1 MSKFEELL
9 KLDVNDKKE
18 KRGEG
23 RNALDYLSWV
33 YSWAEFK
40 KAYPDGDYEIVKF
53 IKGVNV
59 VSSLD
64 DRTTPPVVKGGHL
77 VPYMYDE
84 TGYMVCTKVRDGL
97 GSELEMWLP
106 VMDSNN
112 NAMKSEPYEYQVKEY
127 KDKKWTG
134 NYITKTVDKATMFDV
149 NKALM
154 RCLVKNIAMYGIGL
168 YIYAGEDLPDKIT
181 SSEEDKAEKRQS
193 LSKQVAG
200 CRTEAELKSFY
211 ESHKSE
217 IISNK
222 NLLDLVT
229 EKGKELRGS
238 AA

>member
-40 KAYPDGDYEIVKF
+40 KAYPDGDYEITKF
-53 IKGVNV
+53 IKDN
-59 VSSLD
+59 
-64 DRTTPPVVKGGHL
+64 HL

-112 NAMKSEPYEYQVKEY
+112 NAMKNEPYEYQVKEY

-149 NKALM
+149 NKAIM

-200 CRTEAELKSFY
+200 CKTEAELKSFY

>member
-23 RNALDYLSWV
+23 KNALDYLSWV

-40 KAYPDGDYEIVKF
+40 KVYPDADYEILKF
-53 IKGVNV
+53 E
-59 VSSLD
+59 
-64 DRTTPPVVKGGHL
+64 KGGHL

-127 KDKKWTG
+127 KDRKWTG
-134 NYITKTVDKATMFDV
+134 NYITKTVDKASMFDV

-181 SSEEDKAEKRQS
+181 SNEEDKKEKVES
-193 LSKQVAG
+193 LSSRIIACTSMK
-200 CRTEAELKSFY
+200 EIEELY
-211 ESHKSE
+211 RAHKTE

-229 EKGKELRGS
+229 VKGKEL